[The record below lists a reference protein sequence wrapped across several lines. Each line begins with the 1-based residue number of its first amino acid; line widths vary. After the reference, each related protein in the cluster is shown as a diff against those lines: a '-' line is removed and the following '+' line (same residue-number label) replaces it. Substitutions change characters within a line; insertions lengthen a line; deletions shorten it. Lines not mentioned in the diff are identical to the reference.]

1 MPQPSRPV
9 PAEAPAAPVLRHP
22 HVLEDKGHDA
32 VVRVGQADR
41 IWSDFYHHALIA
53 PWGVFFYWSIAFYI
67 IINVVFALAYMAV
80 GTQVSGARAGDF
92 LDYFFFSVQTLSTV
106 GYGVMAPVGRVANLL
121 ATTEVLGGMM
131 INAVATGLVFARFS
145 RPRAR
150 IMFSKRAVI
159 VKNQAQPHLD
169 VRIANCR
176 RSPILSADIE
186 FSLARLI
193 PQPDGH
199 VTRQFDSLPLRQ
211 SHMPVLRFACLPVHV
226 IDENSPL
233 HGVTLDM
240 LKSEEAEIIVTITG
254 TDEASGQ
261 TVFART
267 AYGFDRMLYDHHFVD
282 IINTNP
288 DGSITVDYTR
298 FDQMEKQP

>member
-1 MPQPSRPV
+1 M
-9 PAEAPAAPVLRHP
+9 
-22 HVLEDKGHDA
+22 EDKGHDA

-67 IINVVFALAYMAV
+67 VINVVFALAYMVV
-80 GTQVSGARAGDF
+80 GTQVSGARPGDF

>member
-1 MPQPSRPV
+1 MTQTAPIT
-9 PAEAPAAPVLRHP
+9 PATAIRHP
-22 HVLEDKGHDA
+22 HVLEDKGHDTI
-32 VVRVGQADR
+32 VRVGQADR
-41 IWSDFYHHALIA
+41 IWSDFYHHALTARWSHFLYLSIT
-53 PWGVFFYWSIAFYI
+53 FYVA
-67 IINVVFALAYMAV
+67 INVVFALAYMVV
-80 GTQVSGARAGDF
+80 GSQVSGARQGDF

-106 GYGVMAPVGRVANLL
+106 GYGVMAPVGRMANLL

-159 VKNQAQPHLD
+159 LKDNAVPRLD
-169 VRIANCR
+169 VRVANCR

-193 PQPDGH
+193 AQPDGH
-199 VTRQFDSLPLRQ
+199 VTREFDSLPLRQ
-211 SHMPVLRFACLPVHV
+211 SHIPVLRFACLPVHV
-226 IDENSPL
+226 IDESSPL
-233 HGVTLDM
+233 HGVTLEM
-240 LKSEEAEIIVTITG
+240 LKAEEAEIIVTITG

-261 TVFART
+261 SVFART

-298 FDQMEKQP
+298 FDELEKCSRP